1 MRLAVP
7 LAMLLAG
14 APVRAQQDRQ
24 FWTAVVASG
33 PVRGELAL
41 FVYVEIHLEDD
52 ASRLGE
58 TQLGAGLG
66 WVPSERF
73 SLYGGYFLVT
83 THRPGAADL
92 KEHRLWQQASY
103 ALGAIGPVR
112 LSGRTGIEERMFEG
126 SHDLG
131 WRLQQRVRATLPVA
145 HGRARLV
152 AFAEMLFNLNDTD
165 WGARAGP
172 AQARGFGG
180 VNLPVG
186 HRESVEFG
194 YFHQRILR
202 EGAPDRINHVG
213 LVTFSYRLGR

>member
-1 MRLAVP
+1 MRLAGL

-14 APVRAQQDRQ
+14 APVRAEQDRQ
-24 FWTAVVASG
+24 FWTSVVASG

-41 FVYVEIHLEDD
+41 FVYAETHLEND

-58 TQLGAGLG
+58 TQVGAGLG

-83 THRPGAADL
+83 TYRPGASDL
-92 KEHRLWQQASY
+92 TEHRLWQQASY

-112 LSGRTGIEERMFEG
+112 LSGRSMIEERKFEG
-126 SHDLG
+126 TRDIG
-131 WRLQQRVRATLPVA
+131 WRLNQRVRATIPVA
-145 HGRARLV
+145 NGRTRLV
-152 AFAEMLFNLNDTD
+152 AYAEMQFNLNDTD
-165 WGARAGP
+165 WGASAGP
-172 AQARGFGG
+172 AQVRGFGG

-186 HRESVEFG
+186 RRETLEMG

-202 EGAPDRINHVG
+202 EGAPDRVNHVG